1 MTTKNYPRLGYA
13 ASVRLI
19 ERMNRVELA
28 TLARTASTSHPQQ
41 YDYPTAIN
49 TCSES
54 ELAELRIRAL
64 EIAKRHGYPE
74 RSTRSNKK
82 SLFDRDMSA
91 LLYGKLDLIETEA
104 AQEEVWNFL
113 TLVVLPDIAKWRY
126 ENSGNSLSYNRWLG
140 GKRNVFRKLW
150 WREAT
155 LGNALNSKIYE
166 DEAVS
171 VMERAR
177 LSGQP
182 AVARAMVRGFL
193 DSVERYPDTARTV
206 LMRAGAL
213 RVRQLVPI
221 LCLESLTEDELDVL
235 ILDVFRK
242 SSEACA
248 GKVPGPV
255 PEEE

>member
-41 YDYPTAIN
+41 YDYPTAII

-54 ELAELRIRAL
+54 ELSDLRNEAL
-64 EIAKRHGYPE
+64 EIAKTYGYP
-74 RSTRSNKK
+74 RMSTKSQTK
-82 SLFDRDMSA
+82 SLFDREMSS
-91 LLYGKLDLIETEA
+91 LLYQQLDLIETEA

-126 ENSGNSLSYNRWLG
+126 ENSGKSLSYNRWLG

-155 LGNALNSKIYE
+155 LGHALNSKIYE

-193 DSVERYPDTARTV
+193 DSVEQHPDIARTA

-221 LCLESLTEDELDVL
+221 LCLESLTENELDAL
-235 ILDVFRK
+235 IIEVFRR
-242 SSEACA
+242 SSETCA
-248 GKVPGPV
+248 EKTSGPAS
-255 PEEE
+255 EED